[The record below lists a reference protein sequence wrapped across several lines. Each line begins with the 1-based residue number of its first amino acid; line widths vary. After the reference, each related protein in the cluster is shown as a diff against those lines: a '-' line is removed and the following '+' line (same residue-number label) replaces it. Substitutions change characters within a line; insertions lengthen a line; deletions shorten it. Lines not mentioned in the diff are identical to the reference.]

1 MTYWPDDLAAIAEAL
16 LVARPASEEPSV
28 SA

>member
-16 LVARPASEEPSV
+16 MVARPASDTPF
-28 SA
+28 ATA